1 LGRRSLF
8 HLMLLCPILLS
19 PPVCA
24 QTQPADPLEQLE
36 PEIDKAAGAMR
47 DRNER
52 EARSARL
59 SGLAI
64 EAFGG
69 GEYLEAERLLLEQRQ
84 IDPENFV
91 VHYNLACAR
100 AVLGRTDD
108 ANADLRRAVE
118 LGFANRGHLERDP
131 YLEPL
136 RETPAFKKLL
146 DHWGGVIDMQRRVRR
161 EHVLGWV
168 KGKTVVRADEDLRID
183 IVSSHDEHE
192 TDAALAE
199 IRKVAQWAEVFFPE
213 AGEDAAP
220 PFVVVA
226 LPGKRDF
233 LKWAFWTYGEMARR
247 AFAGI
252 GGAYEHDLKRLVAQ
266 DLGPTLR
273 HEFFHVL
280 HWRDMDRLGQV
291 HPIWIQEGLASLV
304 EDIDPARIINRKRV
318 QTNPSIP
325 RGVDPNLIPRKTPA
339 EDQGEDF
346 DEPMNQGGYEPVP
359 SWRTNIVKRLARSGP
374 LPGFEEFA
382 AKSHQTF
389 STKRPLAAY
398 ANARTMFLLL
408 HERGVLGEWYRL
420 YTTDPDV
427 GYDTDRS
434 GIAAI
439 EAALGSELPAIEDA
453 YRAWVRGALPL
464 VAETGAQL
472 DAVLGIDIEQTEG
485 AGPMVTRVPREA
497 RLRTGLRRLDVITA
511 IDGRPVRD
519 MKELIRVLSAYGVGE
534 TVRVEYTRVKLRGA
548 RDIRLVERG

>member
-1 LGRRSLF
+1 
-8 HLMLLCPILLS
+8 MLLYPIFVGAS
-19 PPVCA
+19 VCA
-24 QTQPADPLEQLE
+24 QSDPADPLEQLE
-36 PEIDKAAGAMR
+36 PAIDEAAGAMR
-47 DRNER
+47 ERNER
-52 EARSARL
+52 EAKSARL

-64 EAFGG
+64 EAFGD
-69 GEYLEAERLLLEQRQ
+69 GEFAEAERLLLEQRQ

-100 AVLGRTDD
+100 AVLGRTDE
-108 ANADLRRAVE
+108 ANSDLRRAVE
-118 LGFANRGHLERDP
+118 LGFANRGHLDRDP

-136 RETPAFKKLL
+136 RDTPAFKMLL
-146 DHWGGVIDMQRRVRR
+146 DHWGGVVDMQRNVRR
-161 EHVLGWV
+161 EHVLGWM
-168 KGKTVVRADEDLRID
+168 KGKTVVHADEDLRID

-199 IRKVAQWAEVFFPE
+199 IRKVAQWAEVFFPSAE
-213 AGEDAAP
+213 EGATP
-220 PFVVVA
+220 PYVVVA

-304 EDIDPARIINRKRV
+304 EDIDPARIINRKNAQVNR
-318 QTNPSIP
+318 SIP
-325 RGVDPNLIPRKTPA
+325 RGADPNLIPRETPA
-339 EDQGEDF
+339 KDDSADV
-346 DEPMNQGGYEPVP
+346 DEPAGRGGYEPVP
-359 SWRTNIVKRLARSGP
+359 SWRTNIVKRLARSRP

-398 ANARTMFLLL
+398 ANARTMFLFL

-427 GYDTDRS
+427 GYDADRS

-439 EAALGSELPAIEDA
+439 EAALGLELPAIEGA
-453 YRAWVRGALPL
+453 YRAWVRGSLPM
-464 VAETGAQL
+464 VAETGAKL

-497 RLRTGLRRLDVITA
+497 RQRTGLRRLDVITA

-534 TVRVEYTRVKLRGA
+534 TVRVEYTRVKLRGS
-548 RDIRLVERG
+548 RDILLIERG